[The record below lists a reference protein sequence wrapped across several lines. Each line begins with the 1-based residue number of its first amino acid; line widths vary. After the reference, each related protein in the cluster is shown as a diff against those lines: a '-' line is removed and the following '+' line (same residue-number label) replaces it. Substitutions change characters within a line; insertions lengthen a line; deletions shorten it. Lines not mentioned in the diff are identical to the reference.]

1 MNNASFLKRKGLL
14 LVSFLLVLV
23 YLLWAWLLPHGYF
36 VTVDEG
42 GKLLYIQNVLKT
54 GDPSAPFI
62 YPARSIDPDAS
73 FFPTYWHLQSG
84 SEVYTWWQIGFPLL
98 TLPFYQLFGWIGL
111 FILPA
116 LSGGMIAY
124 LSGKIFES
132 EFPQFAGKSL
142 LVAAVIG
149 LATPILFYSANFH
162 EHTFSIALMLAGI
175 YSLLM
180 AIHERKNKF
189 WVFAG
194 IFAALATFIRTE
206 MVIIFFGA
214 GLFLLI
220 RYWRG
225 AFRFGI
231 SFVLACVPWMLLNQ
245 TILGNPINH
254 HLAIIADSGMFSG
267 VGSHALKTLPM
278 ILFGQRGPVDAALIP
293 TNTYLLFCS
302 VFLLAALAML
312 LIKRLRPWASLPLAG
327 LALTIGRVVLFSSV
341 QYTAIHGFLE
351 IAPFLAFA
359 LFVVVDWKKSIKSS
373 LMGITVI
380 AGLIFLAVYLAKAWN
395 SAGGLQWG
403 PRYLMAFY
411 PLIGIIAVA
420 SFFEGLKERSHFSRI
435 AWIGAFLIGIL
446 VAAGFQVRGF
456 WTWNNYLQRYQAA
469 DQVLKQYQDLPIV
482 TDYCDPPLHIADIYW
497 NQIFLSTTRTGI
509 QAWNDF
515 AGQHGVD
522 QYYAASLDVCQTI
535 PLTQMLP
542 EGQIGVAIEKVTVS
556 PNP

>member
-132 EFPQFAGKSL
+132 EFPQFAEKSPL
-142 LVAAVIG
+142 AAAVIG

-245 TILGNPINH
+245 IVLGNPINH
-254 HLAIIADSGMFSG
+254 HLEIIAESGNFGG

-278 ILFGQRGPVDAALIP
+278 ILFGQSGPVNAALPP
-293 TNTYLLFCS
+293 TNTYLLLCS
-302 VFLLAALAML
+302 VFLLTALVML

-327 LALTIGRVVLFSSV
+327 LSLTIGCIVLLSSV

-351 IAPFLAFA
+351 ITPFLAFA

-403 PRYLMAFY
+403 PRYLLAFY
-411 PLIGIIAVA
+411 PLIGIFAIA
-420 SFFEGLKERSHFSRI
+420 SYFEGLKDRSHFSRI
-435 AWIGAFLIGIL
+435 AWIGAFSLGIL
-446 VAAGFQVRGF
+446 VAAGFQARGF
-456 WTWNNYLQRYQAA
+456 WTWNSYLQRYQAA
-469 DQVLKQYQDLPIV
+469 DEILRQYQDLPIV
-482 TDYCDPPLHIADIYW
+482 TEYCDPPLHIADIYW

-522 QYYAASLDVCQTI
+522 QYYVASLDVCQTI